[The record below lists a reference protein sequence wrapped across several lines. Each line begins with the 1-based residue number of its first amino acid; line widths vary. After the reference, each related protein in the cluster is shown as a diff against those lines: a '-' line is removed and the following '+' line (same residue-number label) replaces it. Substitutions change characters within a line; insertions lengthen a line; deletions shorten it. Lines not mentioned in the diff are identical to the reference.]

1 VGVLMPKYV
10 FLCKSCENRYEKYQ
24 SASLKT
30 SICPTCN
37 KEVVR
42 SLPVLN
48 GQADVMESM
57 DKYTGVVVRQD
68 QQEQIQLRKEEY
80 YWSVEVPRFVNSGTY
95 TLETMLEN
103 DWVYLDEK
111 DNICINN
118 KPPSKR

>member
-1 VGVLMPKYV
+1 MPKYV
-10 FLCKSCENRYEKYQ
+10 FICKKCENRYDKYQ
-24 SASLKT
+24 AATLKT
-30 SICPTCN
+30 SLCPVCKT
-37 KEVVR
+37 EVIR

-48 GQADVMESM
+48 GQVDVMENV
-57 DKYTGVVVRQD
+57 DKYTGIVVRQD